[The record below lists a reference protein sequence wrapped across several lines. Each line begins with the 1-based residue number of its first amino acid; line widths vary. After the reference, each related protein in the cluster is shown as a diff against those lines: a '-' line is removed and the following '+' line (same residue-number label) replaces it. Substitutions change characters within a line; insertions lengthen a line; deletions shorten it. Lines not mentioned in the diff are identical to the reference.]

1 MIVFI
6 ELINKN
12 LVGKRIMQ
20 HFSYFSEEDKKAL
33 FLKLPERITIHSHKK
48 LIASGL
54 GASLY
59 SPATR
64 PTLAL
69 DVLKNAKKGVA
80 SAILCLE
87 DSIPDE
93 KVEEAEENLTKAL
106 AELDAIEDKTDF
118 PLIFIRIRNA
128 EHLDRVAA
136 QNEKYLDLLTGFVFP
151 KFEDLSGSASEYV
164 FVLNQVN
171 AKRQQEGRHALYFM
185 PVLESP
191 QLVYRETRHAL
202 LNGVAEVLSD
212 NRDITLAVRIG
223 ATDMASP
230 FGLRR
235 SRDLTIYDV
244 HVVSSAIADIV
255 NTFGRANKEG
265 YVITGAV
272 WEHFTDRER
281 LFKPRLRQTPF
292 NDEEAAKLRQR
303 LILKDLDGL
312 IREIEL
318 DRANGLLGK
327 TVIHP
332 LHVALVNSMSVVSH
346 EEYSDA
352 LDIVNQSEHGA
363 GARAS
368 IYRNKMN
375 EQKPHYAWAKK
386 TLWRASA
393 FGVANEK
400 ITFVELLEAAMR
412 SYV

>member
-1 MIVFI
+1 
-6 ELINKN
+6 
-12 LVGKRIMQ
+12 MQ
-20 HFSYFSEEDKKAL
+20 HFSYFSEQDKANL
-33 FLKLPERITIHSHKK
+33 FMKRPENIDVNSHKK
-48 LIASGL
+48 LLASGL

-64 PTLAL
+64 LTLAQ
-69 DVLKNAKKGVA
+69 DVLKNARRGVA

-87 DSIPDE
+87 DSIPDD
-93 KVEEAEENLTKAL
+93 KVEEAQENLTKAL
-106 AELDAIEDKTDF
+106 SELYAIEDKSEF
-118 PLIFIRIRNA
+118 PLLFIRIRNP
-128 EHLDRVAA
+128 EHLALVAD
-136 QNEKYLDLLTGFVFP
+136 QNAKYLGMLTGFVLP
-151 KFEDLSGSASEYV
+151 KFEDLSGAGTEYLQNLRYINNV
-164 FVLNQVN
+164 MR
-171 AKRQQEGRHALYFM
+171 AGERPLYFM

-191 QLVYRETRHAL
+191 QLVYRETRTAV
-202 LNGVAEVLSD
+202 LNGVRDLLAE
-212 NRDITLAVRIG
+212 NRDVTLAVRIG

-255 NTFGRANKEG
+255 NTFGRASKEG

-281 LFKPRLRQTPF
+281 LFKPRLRQSPF
-292 NDEEAAKLRQR
+292 ADDADAQKLRNK
-303 LILKDLDGL
+303 LILEDLDGL
-312 IREIEL
+312 IREVEL

-332 LHVALVNSMSVVSH
+332 LHVALVNSMSVVTH

-352 LDIVNQSEHGA
+352 LDIINQSENGA

-368 IYRNKMN
+368 VYRNKMN

-386 TLWRASA
+386 TMWRASA
-393 FGVANEK
+393 FGVANEG
-400 ITFVELLEAAMR
+400 ITFVELLEAAMK

>member
-1 MIVFI
+1 
-6 ELINKN
+6 
-12 LVGKRIMQ
+12 MQ

-33 FLKLPERITIHSHKK
+33 FLKLPEPIGIDSHKK
-48 LIASGL
+48 LIAAGL

-64 PTLAL
+64 ATLAQ
-69 DVLKNAKKGVA
+69 DVIKNARRGVA
-80 SAILCLE
+80 SSILCLE
-87 DSIPDE
+87 DSIPDD
-93 KVEEAEENLTKAL
+93 KVEEAEINLTKAL
-106 AELDAIEDKTDF
+106 SELNAVEDKSEF
-118 PLIFIRIRNA
+118 PLLFVRIRNA
-128 EHLDRVAA
+128 EHLDRVTQ
-136 QNEKYLDLLTGFVFP
+136 QNESYLDLLTGFVFP
-151 KFEDLSGSASEYV
+151 KFEDLSGSASDYLY
-164 FVLNQVN
+164 VLNKVN
-171 AKRQQEGRHALYFM
+171 EKRVAEGKRALYFM

-202 LNGVAEVLSD
+202 LNGVAEILSA
-212 NRDITLAVRIG
+212 NRDIALAVRIG

-255 NTFGRANKEG
+255 NTFGRANKDG

-281 LFKPRLRQTPF
+281 LFKPRLRQSPF
-292 NDEEAAKLRQR
+292 NNDEEATKLRHQ

-332 LHVALVNSMSVVSH
+332 LHVALVNSMSVVTH

-352 LDIVNQSEHGA
+352 MDIVNQSEHGA

-368 IYRNKMN
+368 VYRNKMN

>member
-1 MIVFI
+1 
-6 ELINKN
+6 
-12 LVGKRIMQ
+12 MQ

-33 FLKLPERITIHSHKK
+33 FLKLPEPIGIDSHKK
-48 LIASGL
+48 LIAAGL

-64 PTLAL
+64 ATLAQ
-69 DVLKNAKKGVA
+69 DVIKNARRGVA
-80 SAILCLE
+80 SSILCLE
-87 DSIPDE
+87 DSIPDD
-93 KVEEAEENLTKAL
+93 KVEEAEINLTKAL
-106 AELDAIEDKTDF
+106 SELNAMEDKSEF
-118 PLIFIRIRNA
+118 PLLFVRIRNA
-128 EHLDRVAA
+128 EHLDRVTR
-136 QNEKYLDLLTGFVFP
+136 QNESYLDLLTGFVFP
-151 KFEDLSGSASEYV
+151 KFEDLSGSASDYLY
-164 FVLNQVN
+164 VLNKVN
-171 AKRQQEGRHALYFM
+171 EKRVAEGKRALYFM

-202 LNGVAEVLSD
+202 LNGVAEILSA
-212 NRDITLAVRIG
+212 NRDIALAVRIG

-255 NTFGRANKEG
+255 NTFGRANKDG

-281 LFKPRLRQTPF
+281 LFKPRLRQSPF
-292 NDEEAAKLRQR
+292 NNDEEATKLRHQ

-332 LHVALVNSMSVVSH
+332 LHVALVNSMSVVTH

-352 LDIVNQSEHGA
+352 MDIVNQSEHGA

-368 IYRNKMN
+368 VYRNKMN

>member
-1 MIVFI
+1 
-6 ELINKN
+6 
-12 LVGKRIMQ
+12 MQ

-33 FLKLPERITIHSHKK
+33 FLKLPEPIGIDSHKK
-48 LIASGL
+48 LIAAGL

-64 PTLAL
+64 ATLAQ
-69 DVLKNAKKGVA
+69 DVIKNARRGVA
-80 SAILCLE
+80 SSILCLE
-87 DSIPDE
+87 DSIPDD
-93 KVEEAEENLTKAL
+93 KVEEAEINLTKAL
-106 AELDAIEDKTDF
+106 SELNAVEDKSEF
-118 PLIFIRIRNA
+118 PLLFVRIRNA
-128 EHLDRVAA
+128 EHLDRVTR
-136 QNEKYLDLLTGFVFP
+136 QNESYLDLLTGFVFP
-151 KFEDLSGSASEYV
+151 KFEDLSGSASDYLY
-164 FVLNQVN
+164 VLNKVN
-171 AKRQQEGRHALYFM
+171 EKRVAEGKRALYFM

-202 LNGVAEVLSD
+202 LNGVAEILSA
-212 NRDITLAVRIG
+212 NRDIALAVRIG

-255 NTFGRANKEG
+255 NTFGRANKDG

-281 LFKPRLRQTPF
+281 LFKPRLRQSPF
-292 NDEEAAKLRQR
+292 NNDEEATKLRHQ

-332 LHVALVNSMSVVSH
+332 LHVALVNSMSVVTH

-352 LDIVNQSEHGA
+352 MDIVNQSEHGA

-368 IYRNKMN
+368 VYRNKMN

>member
-1 MIVFI
+1 
-6 ELINKN
+6 
-12 LVGKRIMQ
+12 MQ
-20 HFSYFSEEDKKAL
+20 HFSYFSEQDKANL
-33 FLKLPERITIHSHKK
+33 FMKRPENIDVNSHKK
-48 LIASGL
+48 LLASGL

-64 PTLAL
+64 LTLAQ
-69 DVLKNAKKGVA
+69 DVLKNARRGVA

-87 DSIPDE
+87 DSIPDD
-93 KVEEAEENLTKAL
+93 KVEEAQENLTKAL
-106 AELDAIEDKTDF
+106 SELYAVEDKSEF
-118 PLIFIRIRNA
+118 PLLFIRIRNP
-128 EHLDRVAA
+128 EHLALVAE
-136 QNEKYLDLLTGFVFP
+136 QNAEYLGMLTGFVLP
-151 KFEDLSGSASEYV
+151 KFEDLSGAGTEYLQNLRYINN
-164 FVLNQVN
+164 VLR
-171 AKRQQEGRHALYFM
+171 AGERPLYFM

-191 QLVYRETRHAL
+191 QLVYRETRTAV
-202 LNGVAEVLSD
+202 LNGVRDLLAE
-212 NRDITLAVRIG
+212 NRDVTLAVRIG

-255 NTFGRANKEG
+255 NTFGRASKEG

-281 LFKPRLRQTPF
+281 LFKPRLRQSPF
-292 NDEEAAKLRQR
+292 ADDADAQKLRNK
-303 LILKDLDGL
+303 LILEDLDGL
-312 IREIEL
+312 IREVEL

-332 LHVALVNSMSVVSH
+332 LHVALVNSMSVVTH

-352 LDIVNQSEHGA
+352 LDIINQSENGA

-368 IYRNKMN
+368 VYRNKMN

-386 TLWRASA
+386 TMWRASA
-393 FGVANEK
+393 FGVANEG
-400 ITFVELLEAAMR
+400 ITFVELLEAAMK

>member
-1 MIVFI
+1 M
-6 ELINKN
+6 K
-12 LVGKRIMQ
+12 
-20 HFSYFSEEDKKAL
+20 HFSYFSEEDKEDL
-33 FLKLPERITIHSHKK
+33 FLKLPEKIEINSHKK

-64 PTLAL
+64 PNLAG

-87 DSIPDE
+87 DSIPDD
-93 KVEEAEENLTKAL
+93 KVQEAEANLTKAL
-106 AELDAIEDKTDF
+106 AELSEVEDKSDF
-118 PLIFIRIRNA
+118 PLLFIRIRNA
-128 EHLDRVAA
+128 DHLDVVAR

-151 KFEDLSGSASEYV
+151 KFEDLTGSASEYV
-164 FVLNQVN
+164 FVLNRVN
-171 AKRQQEGRHALYFM
+171 DKRRAEGKHELYFM

-202 LNGVAEVLSD
+202 LNGVADILAS
-212 NRDITLAVRIG
+212 NRDSVLAVRIG

-265 YVITGAV
+265 HVITGAV

-292 NDEEAAKLRQR
+292 NDEETAKLRHQ

-332 LHVALVNSMSVVSH
+332 LHVALVNSMSVVTH

-352 LDIVNQSEHGA
+352 LDIINQSEHGA

-368 IYRNKMN
+368 SYRNKMN

-393 FGVANEK
+393 FGVANEDK
-400 ITFVELLEAAMR
+400 TFVDFLEAAMR

>member
-1 MIVFI
+1 
-6 ELINKN
+6 
-12 LVGKRIMQ
+12 MQ

-33 FLKLPERITIHSHKK
+33 FLKLPEPIGIDSHKK
-48 LIASGL
+48 LIAAGL

-64 PTLAL
+64 ATLAQ
-69 DVLKNAKKGVA
+69 DVIKNARRGVA
-80 SAILCLE
+80 SSILCLE
-87 DSIPDE
+87 DSIPDD
-93 KVEEAEENLTKAL
+93 KVEEAEINLTKAL
-106 AELDAIEDKTDF
+106 SELNAMEDKSEF
-118 PLIFIRIRNA
+118 PLLFVRIRNA
-128 EHLDRVAA
+128 EHLDRVTQ
-136 QNEKYLDLLTGFVFP
+136 QNESYLDLLTGFVFP
-151 KFEDLSGSASEYV
+151 KFEDLSGSASDYLY
-164 FVLNQVN
+164 VLNKVN
-171 AKRQQEGRHALYFM
+171 EKRVTEGKRALYFM

-202 LNGVAEVLSD
+202 LNGVAEILSA
-212 NRDITLAVRIG
+212 NRDIALAVRIG

-255 NTFGRANKEG
+255 NTFGRANKDG

-281 LFKPRLRQTPF
+281 LFKPRLRQSPF
-292 NDEEAAKLRQR
+292 NNDEEATKLRHQ

-332 LHVALVNSMSVVSH
+332 LHVALVNSMSVVTH

-352 LDIVNQSEHGA
+352 MDIVNQSEHGA

-368 IYRNKMN
+368 VYRNKMN